1 RGFPPGFHPR
11 DTPRDMPRCPRRC
24 SDSQLNQTRWFQS
37 WSSPSS
43 LVRMTRS
50 VFFHAL
56 ADEVDRLVHV
66 HPTSIEGDTVLSL
79 DHPFIAIRCIH
90 VACITRPGMELPV
103 TATRTKIEALLVE
116 RSFRLHRVIPTQIVE
131 HNSQRRSPRLSCR
144 PFALPDCPLFLEH
157 RGQYS
162 AQMIDKLFRVL
173 DHFPLISPAV
183 KLR

>member
-90 VACITRPGMELPV
+90 VACITRPGMELP
-103 TATRTKIEALLVE
+103 ATPPRPKIDALLVE
-116 RSFRLHRVIPTQIVE
+116 RSSSLHRAIPTQVVE
-131 HNSQRRSPRLSCR
+131 HYSQRRSPRLSCR
-144 PFALPDCPLFLEH
+144 PFPLPDCPLFHEH
-157 RGQYS
+157 RGRCS
-162 AQMIDKLFRVL
+162 AHTIQILFEIL
-173 DHFPLISPAV
+173 SN
-183 KLR
+183 